1 MSEEMSEEMSERA
14 TDIAE
19 FTIMNDDSMQAIF
32 MTQMRDFSEKM
43 TDEWRIGCPIRWRI
57 KKRSRLNADS
67 LSLYI
72 PAYGTAT
79 YFLESM
85 TE

>member
-14 TDIAE
+14 TDIPE
-19 FTIMNDDSMQAIF
+19 FTVMNDDSMQAIF

-43 TDEWRIGCPIRWRI
+43 TAGWRIGCPIRWRI

-67 LSLYI
+67 LRLPI
-72 PAYGTAT
+72 GF
-79 YFLESM
+79 FL
-85 TE
+85 